1 MRQASDSSSPGD
13 AIAAFLDTLRR
24 FVAFAC
30 VCLINV
36 LQGVVCSALLLVG
49 LLPPWRCVP
58 LLCCGGGDTVRPFKP
73 ASMKEF
79 RETSCAFAERRGNVN
94 VWWSVWYLKY
104 WYVL

>member
-49 LLPPWRCVP
+49 LACATFACEAIRAPLPEEKAVI
-58 LLCCGGGDTVRPFKP
+58 
-73 ASMKEF
+73 
-79 RETSCAFAERRGNVN
+79 
-94 VWWSVWYLKY
+94 
-104 WYVL
+104 